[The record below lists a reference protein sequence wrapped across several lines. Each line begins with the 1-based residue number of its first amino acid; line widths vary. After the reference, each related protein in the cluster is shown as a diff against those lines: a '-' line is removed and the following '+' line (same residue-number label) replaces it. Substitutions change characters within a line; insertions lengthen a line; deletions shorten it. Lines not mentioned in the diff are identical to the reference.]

1 MNEEVSDLDVANF
14 LEASMDLKN
23 TSEVL
28 DTRKNSILSCTLCNR
43 KFARKDALIE
53 HTATLHSTDKP
64 FSCEICYTSLA
75 TKRQL
80 KRHKRAHTEAKEER
94 VVIKTL
100 VKRYVI
106 FLQ

>member
-1 MNEEVSDLDVANF
+1 
-14 LEASMDLKN
+14 MDLEN
-23 TSEVL
+23 TTEGL
-28 DTRKNSILSCTLCNR
+28 KTRKPNKLSCALCNR

-53 HTATLHSTDKP
+53 HTATLHSTYKP
-64 FSCEICYTSLA
+64 FSCDICSISLA

-94 VVIKTL
+94 VVIKTI

-106 FLQ
+106 FLHCKKCILFSL